1 MQHVSHQELAP
12 LDQIFDLKGEEYYR
26 LLHPEAARGKAVVL
40 CKHSG
45 GVENYTLDDETLLTQ
60 MPTFLDRTSYLTL
73 NRFWGGRK
81 AQKLAALNA
90 LYVDLDY
97 FNILQW
103 RGKDVGTVEA
113 ELASRLAAHNVP
125 HPSVIVQT
133 GRGLAAIWLI
143 NPMPTNAQPRWK
155 GAMNALVEFLGP
167 FGADKSC
174 RDVSRIFRIPETINE
189 KSKQAVRVS
198 GGTAERYSFDRLAD
212 QIYNA
217 VGRPGRVEL
226 EARKKQEKA
235 GRRAKRA
242 MPRGLSQSQRF
253 KLILEDLLTIS
264 DTYGGVVPEGF
275 RNTWLHFCATCLT
288 HMKDVSDIEGKIE
301 ALAATA
307 TPGLPKSEVSAIVRQ
322 AVTKARL
329 SGMGSVPCEG
339 RYYYKG
345 ATIAEQ
351 LGITPDMA
359 RSLDLKQVTPES
371 EKKRRKAEAEKQR
384 RAAKGAVSRDE
395 YLAANTASRTKPWQ
409 AMGIGRTKYYEL
421 KKAGKLPD
429 TVAIASRTT
438 QCPLLGRSPAPRRTT
453 EAEQRYTNAHKR
465 QTPRTER
472 NPRSEQNGRP
482 ATGQDKTSQSACE
495 RLRRLRGVPPMGI
508 RQAGVR
514 RKGCNLEVEARG
526 PPIFP
531 LPLW

>member
-1 MQHVSHQELAP
+1 MQHVSHQKLAP
-12 LDQIFDLKGEEYYR
+12 LDQIVDLRGEDYYR
-26 LLHPEAARGKAVVL
+26 LLHPQAARGKAVVL

-97 FNILQW
+97 FNSLQW
-103 RGKDVGTVEA
+103 RGKDAGTVQA
-113 ELASRLAAHNVP
+113 ALTSTLSAHNVP

-143 NPMPTNAQPRWK
+143 KPMPKKAQPRWK
-155 GAMNALVEFLGP
+155 GAMNALVEFLRP
-167 FGADKSC
+167 FGVDRSC

-189 KSKQAVRVS
+189 KSKTAVRVS
-198 GGTAERYSFDRLAD
+198 GGTAKRYGFDGLAD
-212 QIYNA
+212 QIYKA
-217 VGRPGRVEL
+217 TGRPDRAEL
-226 EARKKQEKA
+226 EARKKQGKPA
-235 GRRAKRA
+235 RTPCRA
-242 MPRGLSQSQRF
+242 MPRGLSQSMRF

-264 DTYGGVVPEGF
+264 DAHGGVVPEGY
-275 RNTWLHFCATCLT
+275 RNTWLHLYATCMT
-288 HMKDVSDIEGKIE
+288 HMRDVPDLE
-301 ALAATA
+301 AEIDAIAATA
-307 TPGLPKSEVSAIVRQ
+307 TPGLPRSEVTAIVRQ
-322 AVTKARL
+322 AVEKARL
-329 SGMGSVPCEG
+329 PAMGSAPCEG

-351 LGITPDMA
+351 LDITPELA
-359 RSLDLKQVTPES
+359 RSLDLKQVVPAS

-421 KKAGKLPD
+421 KKGGKLPD
-429 TVAIASRTT
+429 TVVDASRTT
-438 QCPLLGRSPAPRRTT
+438 PCPLLGRSPAPRRRT
-453 EAEQRYTNAHKR
+453 EVEQRYTNAHKR

-472 NPRSEQNGRP
+472 NPSSEQNRRP
-482 ATGQDKTSQSACE
+482 ATGQGKTSQSACK
-495 RLRRLRGVPPMGI
+495 RLWRLRGVPPMGI

-514 RKGCNLEVEARG
+514 RKGCNLKVEARG

-531 LPLW
+531 LPFW